1 MPLTQV
7 QNAPLRRKSNLLQR
21 ALELILRVE
30 ARRRDRQRLGT
41 LDAHLLRDIGIDPN
55 AAQEECAKPFWRS

>member
-1 MPLTQV
+1 MPVTQV
-7 QNAPLRRKSNLLQR
+7 QTAPLRRKSSFFQR
-21 ALELILRVE
+21 ALDLILRAE

-41 LDAHLLRDIGIDPN
+41 LDAHLLRDIGIDQN

>member
-7 QNAPLRRKSNLLQR
+7 QNAPLRRKSNLLLR
-21 ALELILRVE
+21 ALELILRAE

>member
-21 ALELILRVE
+21 AFELILRAE

>member
-21 ALELILRVE
+21 ALELILRAE